1 VKAAQVK
8 SMKVEKKELKERTF
22 IPYQITIT
30 VESENEHLALVNDF
44 AGLEAAT
51 KSSYLSKLFRYRSDE
66 FRAIRNLIHIVREH
80 TK

>member
-30 VESENEHLALVNDF
+30 VESENEHKALVQDF
-44 AGLEAAT
+44 NNLEAVT
-51 KSSYLSKLFRYRSDE
+51 ESSYLSKLFRYTGE
-66 FRAIRNLIHIVREH
+66 FRAIRDLIQIVREH